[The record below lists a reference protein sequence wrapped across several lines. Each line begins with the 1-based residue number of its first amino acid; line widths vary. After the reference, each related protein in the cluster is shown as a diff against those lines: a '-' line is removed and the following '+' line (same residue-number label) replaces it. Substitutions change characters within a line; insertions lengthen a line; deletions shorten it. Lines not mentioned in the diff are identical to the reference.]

1 MTENKAQA
9 GQPQGGAVN
18 ASLRNLAIIAHVD
31 HGKTTLVDQLL
42 RQSGSFRE
50 GQQVAERAMDSND
63 LERERGIT
71 ILAKCTSVS
80 WGDLRLNI
88 VDTPGHADFGGE
100 VERILSM
107 VDGALLLVDAAEGPM
122 PQTKFV
128 LAKAL
133 KRGLAPIVVINK
145 ADKPDARPFEVQDEV
160 FDLFA
165 ALGADERQLDFP
177 TLFASAKLGW
187 AVEDLEAPRETLTP
201 LFDLIV
207 KQVPAPQVAPDAPFA
222 MLATT
227 LESDPFVG
235 RILTG
240 RIHSGVASVNMPV
253 RALSRGGEVL
263 EEARLTKLLAFRG
276 LQRVPVERAEAGDI
290 VAVAGLAKPTVADT
304 LTAPGVETPLPA
316 EPIDPPTLAMTFSV
330 NDSPLAGREG
340 DKLTSRMIR
349 DRLLR
354 EAEGNV
360 ALRIQETQDKDAF
373 EVAGRGELQ
382 LGVLI
387 ETLRR
392 EGFELSISRPRVI
405 FKEEGGQRLEPL
417 EEVFV
422 DVDEEFSGAV
432 VEKISQRKGELTEMR
447 PSGGGKQ
454 RLVFLA
460 PARGLIGYHG
470 EFLTDTRGTGIMNR
484 VFHGYTP
491 YKGPISGRRSGV
503 LISNSDGNA
512 VAYALWNLE
521 ERGVL
526 FVEPGTPVYLGM
538 VIGENSRPGD
548 LEVNPTKA
556 KQLSNVRASGKD
568 DAIKLTPPRRM
579 SLEQALAYIEDDE
592 LVEVTPQSIRLRKR
606 LLDPNER
613 KRWEKKRAAEAV

>member
-1 MTENKAQA
+1 MTDT
-9 GQPQGGAVN
+9 QPQGSGVN
-18 ASLRNLAIIAHVD
+18 PGLRNLAIIAHVD

-71 ILAKCTSVS
+71 ILAKCTSVA

-177 TLFASAKLGW
+177 TLFASAKQGW
-187 AVEDLEAPRETLTP
+187 AVADLESSRESLTP

-207 KQVPAPQVAPDAPFA
+207 QQVPAPQVEHEAPFA

-253 RALSRGGEVL
+253 RALSRNGELL

-304 LTAPGVETPLPA
+304 LAAPGVEIPLPA

-349 DRLLR
+349 

-360 ALRIQETQDKDAF
+360 ALRIRETDDKDAF

-392 EGFELSISRPRVI
+392 EGFELSISRPRVL

-417 EEVFV
+417 EEVTV

-432 VEKISQRKGELTEMR
+432 VEKVSQRKGELTEMR

-470 EFLTDTRGTGIMNR
+470 EFLTGTRGTGVMNR

-526 FVEPGTPVYLGM
+526 FVEPGIPLYLGM

-606 LLDPNER
+606 LLDPHER